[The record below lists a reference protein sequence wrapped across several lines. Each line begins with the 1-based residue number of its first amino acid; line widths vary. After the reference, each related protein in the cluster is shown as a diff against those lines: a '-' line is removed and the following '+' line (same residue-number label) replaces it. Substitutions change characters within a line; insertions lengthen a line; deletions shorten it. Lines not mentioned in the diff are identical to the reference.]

1 MKSTFFHCA
10 RLTRRPGFVLSLP
23 VVIGLLFPASSSA
36 QVIAWG
42 SGSSGQTNIPP
53 SATNVVAVAAGAAHS
68 AALRNDGTVVCWG
81 SGAATNV
88 PATLTNAIAIT
99 SGMYHGL
106 ALLADNTVAAW
117 GTNNYGQT
125 TVPPQATNVVVVAAG
140 YYHNLALRADGTVVA
155 WGKNTYG
162 QCNVPASATNVVAIS
177 AGAEHSMALGRDGS
191 LAVWGGSTAYPLAN
205 ARILPPGSVT
215 DIAAV
220 SAGAVHNLGIE
231 PGGTVFA
238 WGYTFDQP
246 HVPSAATNI
255 VAVAAGTNYN
265 LALSAGGA
273 VVAWGNGAV
282 TNVPLSATNIVA
294 IAAGLSHGLALK
306 GDGSPRILGPVAYRD
321 KVSVGNDLPFYA
333 RAVGQGT
340 LTCQWTSNGIPLTAA
355 DAALP
360 RIPSS
365 LGSDGAAYQVIVTN
379 SLGQVSSTI
388 ARVTVSVV
396 HAWGRNTVG
405 QCNLPNS
412 VTNPVSISAGGFHAL
427 ALNANGAVTGW
438 GRNRDGQT
446 QVPTNATNE
455 VAIAAGGNHSL
466 ALGRDGT
473 VIAWGRNWDG
483 QTNVPAAATNVVA
496 IAAGSAHSLALRG
509 DGTVVAWG
517 SNESGQTEVSFL
529 AMNVMAIAAG
539 YYHNLAL
546 RSDGTVSTWG
556 WDVPVPPGVTNVV
569 TIAAGWEHCL
579 ALRGDGTVVAW
590 GDNTYGQSSVPAFA
604 TNVVKLAAGWY
615 HNMALRAD
623 GTVVAWGRG
632 VNGVTNVPPA
642 LRDVADLAVGED
654 YNLALVND
662 RPPRF
667 SSLSASVVASAG
679 GAAVVAASLSGAGNL
694 SLQWFHDGVA
704 VEGGTNATLFLAHC
718 QMADQGDYVLVATNA
733 AGQASSQ
740 VLKLV
745 VQANPATI
753 SAVGGWGDSRSGQCM
768 IPPSV
773 QNPRAI
779 AAGPFHALALNAD
792 GTVVAWGG
800 GRNRD
805 GQTNVPPWASDV
817 ISIAAGGYHSMALR
831 RDGYIVA
838 WGRNWDGQL
847 NVPPGLSNVVGIAAG
862 MAHSVALGRDGT
874 VTAWGI
880 SEFGQTNVSP
890 LARGVMAVAAGYYH
904 TLALLSNRTVVAWGL
919 ENTVPASATNVVAI
933 SGGWWHSLALR
944 GDGTVVAWGD
954 NSHGQCSVPA
964 SVTNAVGVSAG
975 WYHSM
980 ALRSDGTVVAWG
992 AGYCGVLNV
1001 PGDLRNVASI
1011 AAGQDYCLALVE
1023 LGPPRLEGL
1032 PNSVISHAGGTVA
1045 LGIQVTGTHPLDLQ
1059 WLHNGAVIDGAT
1071 QPYLLLTNLALSD
1084 SGTYTLTAT
1093 NDTRQSRTQGTYLA
1107 IEPGPAVEE
1116 VFALQNVLVG
1126 GSVCLSA
1133 RVTGNEPATYRWSL
1147 NGVELTDNS
1156 RITGTSSRV
1165 LCIQDARNEDSGTY
1179 TLAANNAY
1187 GSATGVVGQVSVSAV
1202 VAWGDNSVGQF
1213 AVPPRTSEVVAIASG
1228 GDNNAAFTANNAVV
1242 AWGDNSL
1249 GKDSLPE
1256 PTTDIVTVAFGDSHG
1271 LALRVD
1277 GSIVPWGDNLS
1288 WQLAQADKALVSI
1301 TNAVAIAAGSYHSL
1315 ALRMDGSVFSW
1326 PAVLSPAAAT
1336 NVVAIVAGVGYN
1348 LALRKDGTLVTWGG
1362 LVSAPAAATNVVAIA
1377 GGDKHALAL
1386 RADGQLFAWGSNSYG
1401 QTNVPVFVT
1410 NILAIAAGG
1419 NHSMVLLA
1427 NRTAVCWGANDSGQA
1442 SVPSWAS
1449 NVSAI
1454 SAGSDHSLALI
1465 GGSLPTRL
1473 PPLGA
1478 GTVATGRSRLLC
1490 ARTQGCLR
1498 LSCQWLLNGQP
1509 IPGATNSFLYLAVL
1523 SAGDS
1528 GAYSV
1533 RVTDRFGA
1541 VESAGAALQVQEL
1554 PPKIHLQPADTSFSI
1569 TGPLVLSASAE
1580 GSWPMTYQ
1588 WWHDGERVP
1597 GGTSMTLNRSPSV
1610 LSMAGDY
1617 WLVASNAI
1625 GVATSAV
1632 VRATALP
1639 VAVWGDNSSGKTT
1652 APAGMKNATAIG
1664 AGGNL
1669 SLVLQADGTVAT
1681 WGYYYIF
1688 PYAFTASPVPSGINN
1703 VTAVAAGGNHS
1714 LALRADGTVAA
1725 WGDNSVGQ
1733 TAVPGG
1739 LNNATAI
1746 AGGTSHSLALRS
1758 NGTVVAWGSN
1768 GSGQT
1773 NVPAG
1778 LTNVTA
1784 IAVGGSHNLAL
1795 RSDGT
1800 LVAWGANGSGQ
1811 ASVPADLN
1819 NVRAIAA
1826 GGSHSLALKPNGT
1839 VVAWGSNGSGQ
1850 TNVPAGLTN
1859 VTAIAAGGDHS
1870 MVLRFDGTVVAWG
1883 ANGSGQTNV
1892 PVGLSNLVAIAAGST
1907 HSLALM
1913 AVPLIASGPQ
1923 SQTNVVGASV
1933 TFKVVAAGNAPLGY
1947 QWQKDGIN
1955 LADGSGISGALTR
1968 TLTLTATS
1976 TNDAGGYRVVVTNGY
1991 GSVTS
1996 PVATFVFSPSILDPP
2011 QSLTAALGSPAMFHV
2026 AAAGTDPLAYQWC
2039 QAGTGAAAQPFVIN
2053 GFVLAAEMTS
2063 SGSGYLT
2070 VPQVQFI
2077 GGSGSGAG
2085 GYATVSNRMVTGI
2098 TVTNAGYGYT
2108 TPPTVQIDPPAII
2121 SLPGQ
2126 TSAALVLPAVTSDQV
2141 ANYFV
2146 TVTNPFGMVTS
2157 SAAALTVF
2165 LPPQAFAAE
2174 IGTNGQLHL
2183 QFGGTPGWPYS
2194 LQSTTNLTPPVAW
2207 EPLITQPAD
2216 VGGAW
2221 QYVETNLLA
2230 PQRFYRVVT
2239 P

>member
-215 DIAAV
+215 DVAAV

-412 VTNPVSISAGGFHAL
+412 VTNPVSTSAGGFHAL

-446 QVPTNATNE
+446 QVPSNATNV

-483 QTNVPAAATNVVA
+483 QANVPAAATNVVA
-496 IAAGSAHSLALRG
+496 IAAGLAHSLALRG

-517 SNESGQTEVSFL
+517 SNETGQSEPSFL
-529 AMNVMAIAAG
+529 GMNVMAIAAG
-539 YYHNLAL
+539 YYHNLVL
-546 RSDGTVSTWG
+546 RPDGTVSTWG
-556 WDVPVPPGVTNVV
+556 WDVPVPPDATNVV

-590 GDNTYGQSSVPAFA
+590 GDNTYGQSSVPASA

-623 GTVVAWGRG
+623 GTVIAWGRG

-642 LRDVADLAVGED
+642 LRDVADIAVGED

-662 RPPRF
+662 GPPRF

-694 SLQWFHDGVA
+694 SLQWFHDGAA

-740 VLKLV
+740 VLHLV
-745 VQANPATI
+745 VQADPATI
-753 SAVGGWGDSRSGQCM
+753 SAVGAWGDSRSGQCM

-779 AAGPFHALALNAD
+779 AAGSFHALALNAD

-847 NVPPGLSNVVGIAAG
+847 NVPPGLSNVAGIAAG
-862 MAHSVALGRDGT
+862 TAHSVALGRDGT
-874 VTAWGI
+874 VTAWGS

-1023 LGPPRLEGL
+1023 LGPPRLEGI
-1032 PNSVISHAGGTVA
+1032 PNSVVSHVGGTLT
-1045 LGIQVTGTHPLDLQ
+1045 LGAQVTGTHPLDLQ

-1126 GSVCLSA
+1126 GSVCLFA

-1213 AVPPRTSEVVAIASG
+1213 AVPPRISEVVAIASG

-1271 LALRVD
+1271 LALRGD
-1277 GSIVPWGDNLS
+1277 GSIAAWGDSHS
-1288 WQLAQADKALVSI
+1288 WQALPGDTLLVSL
-1301 TNAVAIAAGSYHSL
+1301 TNVVAIAAGRCDSL

-1326 PAVLSPAAAT
+1326 SPDLAHPVPAAAT
-1336 NVVAIVAGVGYN
+1336 NVAAIVAGDGYR
-1348 LALRKDGTLVTWGG
+1348 LALRADGTLITWGD
-1362 LVSAPAAATNVVAIA
+1362 LVAAPARATNVVAIA
-1377 GGDKHALAL
+1377 GGAKHALAL
-1386 RADGQLFAWGSNSYG
+1386 RADGELVAWGSNSYG

-1419 NHSMVLLA
+1419 DHSMVLLA
-1427 NRTAVCWGANDSGQA
+1427 SRTVVCWGANDSGQT
-1442 SVPSWAS
+1442 SVPSWAT

-1465 GGSLPTRL
+1465 GGASPTRL
-1473 PPLGA
+1473 PPLGG
-1478 GTVATGRSRLLC
+1478 GTVVSGHPRILY
-1490 ARTQGCLR
+1490 ARTQTGQKV
-1498 LSCQWLLNGQP
+1498 SYEWLWNGRP
-1509 IPGATNSFLYLAVL
+1509 IPGATNRFLYLL
-1523 SAGDS
+1523 PSAGDA
-1528 GAYSV
+1528 GIYSV
-1533 RVTDRFGA
+1533 RVTDYFGT

-1554 PPKIHLQPADTSFSI
+1554 PPKITIQPTDTSFSI
-1569 TGPLVLSASAE
+1569 SAPLVVAASVE
-1580 GSWPMTYQ
+1580 GSWPITYQ
-1588 WWHDGERVP
+1588 WWRDGEPVP
-1597 GGTSMTLNRSPSV
+1597 GTKSVSLKRSPSM

-1617 WLVASNAI
+1617 WLLVSNAF

-1632 VRATALP
+1632 VRVTALP
-1639 VAVWGDNSSGKTT
+1639 VAVWGRNSYYGEAT
-1652 APAGMKNATAIG
+1652 APAGLT
-1664 AGGNL
+1664 
-1669 SLVLQADGTVAT
+1669 
-1681 WGYYYIF
+1681 
-1688 PYAFTASPVPSGINN
+1688 N
-1703 VTAVAAGGNHS
+1703 VTAIAGGSYHS
-1714 LALRADGTVAA
+1714 LALRSDGTVVA
-1725 WGDNSVGQ
+1725 WGDNFYGQ
-1733 TAVPGG
+1733 TNVPVG
-1739 LNNATAI
+1739 LTNVTAI
-1746 AGGTSHSLALRS
+1746 AAGYSHSLALRS
-1758 NGTVVAWGSN
+1758 NGTVVAWGYNS
-1768 GSGQT
+1768 SGQT

-1784 IAVGGSHNLAL
+1784 IAGGSYHSLAL

-1800 LVAWGANGSGQ
+1800 VVAWGENSYGQ
-1811 ASVPADLN
+1811 ANVPVGLT
-1819 NVRAIAA
+1819 NVTAIA
-1826 GGSHSLALKPNGT
+1826 GGCYHCLALRSNGT
-1839 VVAWGSNGSGQ
+1839 VVAWGYNSSGQVKGLTNVTAIAGGYQHSLALRSNGTVVAWGHNSYGQ

-1859 VTAIAAGGDHS
+1859 VMAIAAGNYHS
-1870 MVLRFDGTVVAWG
+1870 LALRSDGTVVAWG
-1883 ANGSGQTNV
+1883 DNSYGQADVPADLTNV
-1892 PVGLSNLVAIAAGST
+1892 MAIAAGYY

-1913 AVPLIASGPQ
+1913 AAPVLGGGPQ
-1923 SQTNVVGASV
+1923 SQTNVVGAMA
-1933 TFKVVAAGNAPLGY
+1933 TFKVIAAGNAPLAY
-1947 QWQKDGIN
+1947 QWQKDGTN
-1955 LADGSGISGALTR
+1955 LADGNTISGTH
-1968 TLTLTATS
+1968 TSNLTLSAT
-1976 TNDAGGYRVVVTNGY
+1976 TMRDAGGYRVVITNAY

-1996 PVATFVFSPSILDPP
+1996 SIATLVFSPGIVTQP
-2011 QSLTAALGSPAMFHV
+2011 QSLTIASGSPAILSV
-2026 AAAGTDPLAYQWC
+2026 VAAGTDPLAYQWFV
-2039 QAGTGAAAQPFVIN
+2039 AGSRQSNATAEPFVIN
-2053 GFVLAAEMTS
+2053 GFVLAVEMTS
-2063 SGSGYLT
+2063 SGAGYLT

-2126 TSAALVLPAVTSDQV
+2126 TNAALVLPAVTSDQA

-2146 TVTNPFGMVTS
+2146 TVINPFGMVTS

-2165 LPPQAFAAE
+2165 LPPQAFTAD
-2174 IGTNGQLHL
+2174 IGTNGQLHF

-2194 LQSTTNLTPPVAW
+2194 LQSTTNLAPPVAW
-2207 EPLITQPAD
+2207 EPLVTQPAD
-2216 VGGAW
+2216 AGGAW
-2221 QYVETNLLA
+2221 HCVETNLLA